1 MNILNLD
8 GGYLQIGNNR
18 YFHFCYITLFQQ
30 SSGIFSHLA
39 STIASV
45 IPSDPTPDLQ
55 PDALNALSALMLAQA
70 QDCFVRK
77 AISGKSLISHSSCLE
92 LKYKW
97 GITGNCRVFRHH
109 SVVCTSVHT
118 MQINSWK

>member
-1 MNILNLD
+1 MKIKNLNE
-8 GGYLQIGNNR
+8 GYFQSGSNF
-18 YFHFCYITLFQQ
+18 YFYYITVFQQ

-39 STIASV
+39 STISSV

-77 AISGKSLISHSSCLE
+77 AIGGRSLILNNPTSN
-92 LKYKW
+92 LK
-97 GITGNCRVFRHH
+97 
-109 SVVCTSVHT
+109 
-118 MQINSWK
+118 